1 MFYLDRTDDDHE
13 HSKRRAL
20 GTHVWRR
27 SDNKDGLYEDCIR
40 PSSYSKGQGIPV
52 KVWGMLASGVLHIEV
67 LAGGESMDK
76 YIYPELI
83 EEKFEDWSGHC
94 EYLVCDYE
102 RCL

>member
-1 MFYLDRTDDDHE
+1 MVLYIIQTGQTQRTNTPREDP
-13 HSKRRAL
+13 RAA
-20 GTHVWRR
+20 
-27 SDNKDGLYEDCIR
+27 LYEDCIG
-40 PSSYSKGQGIPV
+40 PSAYSKGQGIPV
-52 KVWGMLASGVLHIEV
+52 TVWGMLASGVLHIEV

-76 YIYPELI
+76 YTYSELI